1 MDADGYL
8 GEVFVSEASIYVI
21 IISCHHVKHLRQ
33 KLPKLVRYASFSI
46 TGVVDEDID
55 AVETVID
62 RIESVRSDCMH
73 ENRVNDR
80 ENLC

>member
-1 MDADGYL
+1 M
-8 GEVFVSEASIYVI
+8 SEASIYVI

-33 KLPKLVRYASFSI
+33 KFPKLVRYASFSI

-55 AVETVID
+55 AVKTVID